1 MSRRLRAAAATA
13 LLACGAATAAPPPEI
28 DTLAQ
33 RLQACTACHGKQ
45 GRATSEGYFPR
56 IAGKPAGYLFNQLI
70 NFRDGRRANRA
81 MRGLVDPLSEDY
93 LREIAAYFG
102 ALELPYPAP
111 QPAVVAPDRLER
123 GAELV
128 RHGDARQGIPACQAC
143 HGERMTGV
151 QPAFPG
157 LLGLPRDY
165 LIAQLGSWRTGLRRA
180 AAPDCMAEV
189 ARRLRPQDVSA
200 LANWLAAQAP
210 PADARPAAAPK
221 LPLPLDC
228 GSGLR

>member
-1 MSRRLRAAAATA
+1 MSRRLRAEAATA

-128 RHGDARQGIPACQAC
+128 RHGDARQGVPACQAC
-143 HGERMTGV
+143 HGDHGEGNSV
-151 QPAFPG
+151 I
-157 LLGLPRDY
+157 PRIAGQHGDY
-165 LIAQLGSWRTGLRRA
+165 LRKQLEAFREELR
-180 AAPDCMAEV
+180 ES
-189 ARRLRPQDVSA
+189 DVMHTNTKDMTDSQIEA
-200 LANWLAAQAP
+200 LVSYLGN
-210 PADARPAAAPK
+210 D
-221 LPLPLDC
+221 
-228 GSGLR
+228 